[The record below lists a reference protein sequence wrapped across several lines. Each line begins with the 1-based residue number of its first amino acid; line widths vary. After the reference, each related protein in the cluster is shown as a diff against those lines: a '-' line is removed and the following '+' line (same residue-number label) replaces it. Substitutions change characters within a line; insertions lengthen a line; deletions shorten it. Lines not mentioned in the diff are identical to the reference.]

1 MFSEK
6 SLSKEQE
13 KKLIEKIDA
22 ILPQTQCG
30 QCGFSGCKPYATAIA
45 NGNADINQC
54 PPGDDEGIHKLAA
67 LLEVEPKSLNIAHGL
82 PKPKSIAFIDEQICI
97 GCTFCIQA
105 CPVDAIIGAAKKM
118 HTVINVECTG
128 CELCMAPCP
137 VDCINMISPKNQV
150 IDKKNKSS
158 LIDDQILTDANKMKK
173 DAADRARVRYDR
185 RLKRLEYENKAK
197 LERLTRK
204 TNAIKSSYASFVTN
218 TSKKKI
224 IKSTQQHEITNKI

>member
-1 MFSEK
+1 MLPEK

-13 KKLIEKIDA
+13 IKLIEKIDA

-45 NGNADINQC
+45 NGYADINQC
-54 PPGDDEGIHKLAA
+54 PPGDEEGIHKLAA

-82 PKPKSIAFIDEQICI
+82 PKPKSTAFIDEQICI

-105 CPVDAIIGAAKKM
+105 CPVDAIIGAAKKI
-118 HTVINVECTG
+118 HTVIDVECTG

-150 IDKKNKSS
+150 IDAKNKS
-158 LIDDQILTDANKMKK
+158 LIGDQILIDANKMKK
-173 DAADRARVRYDR
+173 DAADRARVRYER
-185 RLKRLEYENKAK
+185 RLERLEYENKEK

-204 TNAIKSSYASFVTN
+204 TNAIKSSYAALVTN
-218 TSKKKI
+218 TSKKET
-224 IKSTQQHEITNKI
+224 IKYTQQHGITTKI